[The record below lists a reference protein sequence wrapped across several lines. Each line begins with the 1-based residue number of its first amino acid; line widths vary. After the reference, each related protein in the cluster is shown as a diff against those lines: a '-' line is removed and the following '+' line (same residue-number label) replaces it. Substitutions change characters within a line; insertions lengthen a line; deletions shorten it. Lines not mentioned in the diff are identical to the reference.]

1 MSTGKHFSALCALVL
16 ALALAVTVLFMNGE
30 ALGIRVIRDEDSET
44 NEDSQYFTSNDQNTA
59 WTAATTI
66 TLSGDTATAGGSGA
80 YASGGSVTIASAGYY
95 DVTGTLTDG
104 SLIVDAGKNAK
115 VFLRLNGVT
124 ITCSDDAAIR
134 VNQADKVFLSLAE
147 GTENTVTSGETYSE
161 AALADKTDGAIFAH
175 DDLTIN
181 GSGALT
187 VTAAYKHGI
196 AANDSLRIT
205 GGKITVTAPSD
216 TIHVNDALH
225 ITGAAITLSA
235 GDDAIHSDTSIAI
248 LGGQITVNTCNEGIE
263 APEILIEDGAVTVTS
278 TDDGIN
284 ASGTETSDGSLPGV
298 TISGGTVTLLNP
310 SGRDADGIDSNGNI
324 DINGGLVYI
333 SLVGDGG
340 NCALDYGSENG
351 GVCRIN
357 GGTVVACGSSTMLET
372 MSENSAQPSL
382 LYAGTTQ
389 AAGTEITL
397 QNADGETLLAYAAPN
412 SFSAVLVSCPEM
424 QTGSTYTLTLGDT
437 AQEITLTQVATTYGV
452 SGNMGGNRGG
462 NMGGGMGDMAGGPG
476 GQGGMNGGPGG
487 FTPTSATTDTDSDI
501 TDTATGAQTANTTT
515 DSTTSDTA
523 ALPGGS
529 GTPPTKP
536 DGDSDFRPS
545 GDFPTRPDGEDGTTD
560 GTTDRPTPPEGSDMG
575 GTMPAAPDGSADGQ
589 PVTPQDGQTTPDQ
602 QTDASESVTLDT
614 NGKALLLASAAV
626 LALGLTV
633 AFLYRKKG

>member
-30 ALGIRVIRDEDSET
+30 KLGIRAIRDEDSET
-44 NEDSQYFTSNDQNTA
+44 HEDSGYFTSNDQNTA
-59 WTAATTI
+59 WTAATAI
-66 TLSGDTATAGGSGA
+66 TLSGDTATVSGSGA
-80 YASGGSVTIASAGYY
+80 YANGGSVTIASAGYY

-134 VNQADKVFLSLAE
+134 VNQADKVFLTLAE

-205 GGKITVTAPSD
+205 GGKITVTAPAD
-216 TIHVNDALH
+216 TVHVNDSLH

-235 GDDAIHSDTSIAI
+235 GDDAIHSDTSVAI
-248 LGGQITVNTCNEGIE
+248 LGGSLTVNTCYEGIE
-263 APEILIEDGAVTVTS
+263 APEILVEDGAITVTS

-284 ASGTETSDGSLPGV
+284 ACGTETSDGSLPGV
-298 TISGGTVTLLNP
+298 TINGGTVTLLNP

-351 GVCRIN
+351 GACRIN
-357 GGTVVACGSSTMLET
+357 GGTVVACGGSTMLET

-389 AAGTEITL
+389 AAGTKITL
-397 QNADGETLLAYAAPN
+397 QDSSGETLLTYAAPN

-424 QTGSTYTLTLGDT
+424 ATGSTYTLTLGDT
-437 AQEITLTQVATTYGV
+437 AQEIPLTQVATTYGV
-452 SGNMGGNRGG
+452 SGGMGGGMDG
-462 NMGGGMGDMAGGPG
+462 NMGGGMGDMG
-476 GQGGMNGGPGG
+476 GQGGMNGGPGD
-487 FTPTSATTDTDSDI
+487 FAPTSAPADSATD
-501 TDTATGAQTANTTT
+501 DTA
-515 DSTTSDTA
+515 
-523 ALPGGS
+523 LPSGS
-529 GTPPTKP
+529 GSPPTKP
-536 DGDSDFRPS
+536 DGDSDPRPS
-545 GDFPTRPDGEDGTTD
+545 GEAPTRPDGEDGTTD
-560 GTTDRPTPPEGSDMG
+560 RPTPPDGDTG

-589 PVTPQDGQTTPDQ
+589 PVTPRDGQTAPDQ
-602 QTDASESVTLDT
+602 QTETGESFTLDK

-626 LALGLTV
+626 LALGLAVT
-633 AFLYRKKG
+633 FLYRKKG

>member
-30 ALGIRVIRDEDSET
+30 ALGIRVVRDEDSEA
-44 NEDSQYFTSNDQNTA
+44 NEDSGYFTTNDQNTA
-59 WTAATTI
+59 WTAATAI
-66 TLSGDTATAGGSGA
+66 TLSGDTATVSGSGA
-80 YASGGSVTIASAGYY
+80 YANGGSVTIASAGYY

-134 VNQADKVFLSLAE
+134 VNQADKVFLTLAE

-187 VTAAYKHGI
+187 VAAAYKHGI

-205 GGKITVTAPSD
+205 GGKITVTAPAD
-216 TIHVNDALH
+216 TIHVNDSLH

-235 GDDAIHSDTSIAI
+235 GDDAIHSDTAIAI
-248 LGGQITVNTCNEGIE
+248 LGGSITVNTCNEGIE
-263 APEILIEDGAVTVTS
+263 APEILVEDGAVTVTS

-284 ASGTETSDGSLPGV
+284 ACGTETSDGSLPGV
-298 TISGGTVTLLNP
+298 TINGGTVTLLNP

-333 SLVGDGG
+333 SLIGDGG

-351 GVCRIN
+351 GACRIN
-357 GGTVVACGSSTMLET
+357 GGTVVACGGSTMLET
-372 MSENSAQPSL
+372 MSENSTQPSL

-397 QNADGETLLAYAAPN
+397 QNADGETLLTYAAPN

-424 QTGSTYTLTLGDT
+424 ATGSTYTLTLGDT
-437 AQEITLTQVATTYGV
+437 VQEIPLTQVATTYGV
-452 SGNMGGNRGG
+452 SGNMGGSMDG
-462 NMGGGMGDMAGGPG
+462 NMGGGMGDMGGR
-476 GQGGMNGGPGG
+476 GGMNGGPGG
-487 FTPTSATTDTDSDI
+487 FAPTSGTADSATDDT
-501 TDTATGAQTANTTT
+501 
-515 DSTTSDTA
+515 

-545 GDFPTRPDGEDGTTD
+545 GEAHTRPDGEDGTTD
-560 GTTDRPTPPEGSDMG
+560 RPTLPDGD
-575 GTMPAAPDGSADGQ
+575 TDDAMPTAPDGTADSR
-589 PVTPQDGQTTPDQ
+589 PVTPQDGQTAPDQ
-602 QTDASESVTLDT
+602 QAETGESFPLDK
-614 NGKALLLASAAV
+614 NGKVLLLASAAT

>member
-44 NEDSQYFTSNDQNTA
+44 NEDSGYFTSNDQNTA

-66 TLSGDTATAGGSGA
+66 TLSGDTATVSGSGA
-80 YASGGSVTIASAGYY
+80 YANGGSVTIASAGYY

-115 VFLRLNGVT
+115 VFIRLNGVT

-134 VNQADKVFLSLAE
+134 VDQADKVFLTLAE
-147 GTENTVTSGETYSE
+147 GTENAVTSGETYSE
-161 AALADKTDGAIFAH
+161 AALADKTDGAIFSH

-187 VTAAYKHGI
+187 VTAAYQHGI

-205 GGKITVTAPSD
+205 GGKITVTAPAD
-216 TIHVNDALH
+216 TVHVNDSLH

-235 GDDAIHSDTSIAI
+235 GDDAIHSGTSVAI
-248 LGGQITVNTCNEGIE
+248 LGGSLTVNTCCEGIE
-263 APEILIEDGAVTVTS
+263 APEILIEDGTITVTS

-284 ASGTETSDGSLPGV
+284 ACGTETSDGSLPSV

-351 GVCRIN
+351 GACRIN
-357 GGTVVACGSSTMLET
+357 GGTVVACGGSTMLET
-372 MSENSAQPSL
+372 MSENSAQPSI

-397 QNADGETLLAYAAPN
+397 QDSSGETLLTYAAPN

-424 QTGSTYTLTLGDT
+424 ATGSTYTLTLGDT
-437 AQEITLTQVATTYGV
+437 AQEIPLTQVATTYGV
-452 SGNMGGNRGG
+452 SGNMGGGMG
-462 NMGGGMGDMAGGPG
+462 NMGGSSG

-487 FTPTSATTDTDSDI
+487 STPTSGTADSATDDT
-501 TDTATGAQTANTTT
+501 
-515 DSTTSDTA
+515 

-560 GTTDRPTPPEGSDMG
+560 GTDRPTPPDGSDTG
-575 GTMPAAPDGSADGQ
+575 GTMPAAPDGGADGQ
-589 PVTPQDGQTTPDQ
+589 PVTPQDGQITPDQ
-602 QTDASESVTLDT
+602 QAETGESVTLDT

>member
-44 NEDSQYFTSNDQNTA
+44 NEDSGYFTTNDQNTA
-59 WTAATTI
+59 WTAATAI
-66 TLSGDTATAGGSGA
+66 TLSGATATVSGSGA
-80 YASGGSVTIASAGYY
+80 YANGGSVTIASAGYY

-134 VNQADKVFLSLAE
+134 ANQADKVFLTLAE

-161 AALADKTDGAIFAH
+161 AALVDKTDGAIFAH

-196 AANDSLRIT
+196 AANDSL
-205 GGKITVTAPSD
+205 
-216 TIHVNDALH
+216 H

-235 GDDAIHSDTSIAI
+235 GDDAIHSDTSVAI
-248 LGGQITVNTCNEGIE
+248 LGGSLTVNTCCEGIE
-263 APEILIEDGAVTVTS
+263 APEILIEDGAITVTS

-284 ASGTETSDGSLPGV
+284 ACGTETSDGSLPSV

-351 GVCRIN
+351 GACRIN
-357 GGTVVACGSSTMLET
+357 GGTVVACGGSTMLET
-372 MSENSAQPSL
+372 ISENSAQPSL
-382 LYAGTTQ
+382 LRRDHPG
-389 AAGTEITL
+389 
-397 QNADGETLLAYAAPN
+397 
-412 SFSAVLVSCPEM
+412 
-424 QTGSTYTLTLGDT
+424 
-437 AQEITLTQVATTYGV
+437 
-452 SGNMGGNRGG
+452 GGNG
-462 NMGGGMGDMAGGPG
+462 NH
-476 GQGGMNGGPGG
+476 
-487 FTPTSATTDTDSDI
+487 
-501 TDTATGAQTANTTT
+501 
-515 DSTTSDTA
+515 
-523 ALPGGS
+523 
-529 GTPPTKP
+529 
-536 DGDSDFRPS
+536 
-545 GDFPTRPDGEDGTTD
+545 
-560 GTTDRPTPPEGSDMG
+560 
-575 GTMPAAPDGSADGQ
+575 PAR
-589 PVTPQDGQTTPDQ
+589 Q
-602 QTDASESVTLDT
+602 QRRDASHL
-614 NGKALLLASAAV
+614 
-626 LALGLTV
+626 
-633 AFLYRKKG
+633 RRPQ

>member
-30 ALGIRVIRDEDSET
+30 ALGIRVVRDEDSEA
-44 NEDSQYFTSNDQNTA
+44 NEDSGYFTSNDQNTA
-59 WTAATTI
+59 WTATTTI
-66 TLSGDTATAGGSGA
+66 TLSGATATVSGSGA
-80 YASGGSVTIASAGYY
+80 YVNGGSVTIASAGYY
-95 DVTGTLTDG
+95 DVTGTLTNG

-134 VNQADKVFLSLAE
+134 VNQADKVFLTLAE

-181 GSGALT
+181 GSGSLT

-205 GGKITVTAPSD
+205 GGKITVTAPAD
-216 TIHVNDALH
+216 TVHVNDSLH

-235 GDDAIHSDTSIAI
+235 GDDAIHSDTSVAI
-248 LGGQITVNTCNEGIE
+248 LGGSLTVNTCCEGIE
-263 APEILIEDGAVTVTS
+263 APEILVEDGAVTVTS

-284 ASGTETSDGSLPGV
+284 ACGTETSDGSLPGV
-298 TISGGTVTLLNP
+298 TINGGTVTLLNP

-351 GVCRIN
+351 GACRIN
-357 GGTVVACGSSTMLET
+357 GGTVVACGGSTMLET
-372 MSENSAQPSL
+372 VSENSAQPSL

-397 QNADGETLLAYAAPN
+397 QNADGETLLTYAAPN

-424 QTGSTYTLTLGDT
+424 TTGSTYTLTLGDT

-452 SGNMGGNRGG
+452 SGGMEGDRGG
-462 NMGGGMGDMAGGPG
+462 NMGGGMGDMGGSSG

-487 FTPTSATTDTDSDI
+487 STPTSGTADSATDDT
-501 TDTATGAQTANTTT
+501 
-515 DSTTSDTA
+515 

-536 DGDSDFRPS
+536 DGDSDPRPS
-545 GDFPTRPDGEDGTTD
+545 GEAPTRPDGEDGTTD
-560 GTTDRPTPPEGSDMG
+560 HPTPPDGDMG

-589 PVTPQDGQTTPDQ
+589 PVTPQDGQTAPDQ
-602 QTDASESVTLDT
+602 QAETGESFTLDK
-614 NGKALLLASAAV
+614 NGKVLLLASAAV

>member
-30 ALGIRVIRDEDSET
+30 KLGIRVIRDEDSET
-44 NEDSQYFTSNDQNTA
+44 NEDSGYFTSNDQNTA

-66 TLSGDTATAGGSGA
+66 TLSGDTATVSGSGA
-80 YASGGSVTIASAGYY
+80 YANGGSVTIASAGYY

-134 VNQADKVFLSLAE
+134 VNQADKVFLTLAE

-205 GGKITVTAPSD
+205 GGTITVTAPAD
-216 TIHVNDALH
+216 TIHVNDSLH

-235 GDDAIHSDTSIAI
+235 GDDAIHSDTAIAI
-248 LGGQITVNTCNEGIE
+248 LGGSITVNTCYEGIE
-263 APEILIEDGAVTVTS
+263 APEILIEDGTVTVTS

-284 ASGTETSDGSLPGV
+284 ACGTETSDGSLPGV
-298 TISGGTVTLLNP
+298 TINGGTVTLLNP
-310 SGRDADGIDSNGNI
+310 FGRDADGIDSNGNI

-351 GVCRIN
+351 GACCIN
-357 GGTVVACGSSTMLET
+357 GGTVVACGGSTMLET
-372 MSENSAQPSL
+372 MSETSAQPSL

-389 AAGTEITL
+389 AAGTEISL
-397 QNADGETLLAYAAPN
+397 QDSSGETLLTYAAPN

-437 AQEITLTQVATTYGV
+437 AQEIPLTQVATTYGV
-452 SGNMGGNRGG
+452 SGGMGGGMDGNMDGGMG
-462 NMGGGMGDMAGGPG
+462 NMGGSSG

-487 FTPTSATTDTDSDI
+487 STSTSATAD
-501 TDTATGAQTANTTT
+501 TANTTT

-523 ALPGGS
+523 AFPGGS

-536 DGDSDFRPS
+536 DGDSDFQPS
-545 GDFPTRPDGEDGTTD
+545 GEAPTRPDGEDGTTD
-560 GTTDRPTPPEGSDMG
+560 GTTDRPTPPEGSDTG

-602 QTDASESVTLDT
+602 QAETGESFTLDK
-614 NGKALLLASAAV
+614 NGKVLLLASAAV

>member
-30 ALGIRVIRDEDSET
+30 KLGIRVIRDEDSET
-44 NEDSQYFTSNDQNTA
+44 NEDSGYFTTNDQNTA

-66 TLSGDTATAGGSGA
+66 TLSGDTATVSGSGA
-80 YASGGSVTIASAGYY
+80 YANGGSVTIASAGYY
-95 DVTGTLTDG
+95 DVAGTLTDG

-134 VNQADKVFLSLAE
+134 VDQADKVFLTLAE
-147 GTENTVTSGETYSE
+147 GTENTVTSGENYSE

-205 GGKITVTAPSD
+205 GGKITVTAPAD
-216 TIHVNDALH
+216 TIHVNDSLH

-235 GDDAIHSDTSIAI
+235 GDDAIHSDTSVAI
-248 LGGQITVNTCNEGIE
+248 LGGSITVNTCCEGIE
-263 APEILIEDGAVTVTS
+263 APEILVEDGAVTVTS

-284 ASGTETSDGSLPGV
+284 ACGTETSDGSLPSV
-298 TISGGTVTLLNP
+298 TINGGTVTLLNP

-351 GVCRIN
+351 GACRIN

-372 MSENSAQPSL
+372 MSENAAQPSI

-389 AAGTEITL
+389 AAGTEIAL
-397 QNADGETLLAYAAPN
+397 QDSSGETLLTYAAPN

-424 QTGSTYTLTLGDT
+424 TTGSTYTLTLGDT
-437 AQEITLTQVATTYGV
+437 AQEIPLTQVATTYGV
-452 SGNMGGNRGG
+452 SGNMGGN
-462 NMGGGMGDMAGGPG
+462 MGGGMGDMGGMG
-476 GQGGMNGGPGG
+476 GQGGMNGGPGD
-487 FTPTSATTDTDSDI
+487 FAPTSGTADSATDDT
-501 TDTATGAQTANTTT
+501 
-515 DSTTSDTA
+515 

-536 DGDSDFRPS
+536 DGDSDPRPS
-545 GDFPTRPDGEDGTTD
+545 GEAPTRPDGEDGTTD
-560 GTTDRPTPPEGSDMG
+560 RPTPPDGDMG

-589 PVTPQDGQTTPDQ
+589 PVTPQDGQTAPDQ
-602 QTDASESVTLDT
+602 QAETGESFTLDK
-614 NGKALLLASAAV
+614 NGKVLLLASAAV
-626 LALGLTV
+626 LALGLAV

>member
-30 ALGIRVIRDEDSET
+30 ALGIRVIRDEDSEAH
-44 NEDSQYFTSNDQNTA
+44 EDSGYFTSNDQNTA
-59 WTAATTI
+59 WTAATAI
-66 TLSGDTATAGGSGA
+66 TLSGDTATVSGSGA
-80 YASGGSVTIASAGYY
+80 YANGGSVTIASAGYY

-124 ITCSDDAAIR
+124 ITCSDDATIR
-134 VNQADKVFLSLAE
+134 VNQADKVFLTLAE

-205 GGKITVTAPSD
+205 GGKITVTAPAD
-216 TIHVNDALH
+216 TVHVNDSLH
-225 ITGAAITLSA
+225 ITGADITLSA
-235 GDDAIHSDTSIAI
+235 GDDAIHSDTSVAI
-248 LGGQITVNTCNEGIE
+248 LGGSITVNTCCEGIE
-263 APEILIEDGAVTVTS
+263 APEILVEDGAVTVTS

-284 ASGTETSDGSLPGV
+284 ACGTETSDGSLPSV

-351 GVCRIN
+351 GACRIN
-357 GGTVVACGSSTMLET
+357 GGTVVACGGSTMLET
-372 MSENSAQPSL
+372 MSENSAQPSI

-389 AAGTEITL
+389 AAGTEIAL
-397 QNADGETLLAYAAPN
+397 QDSSGKILLTYAAPN

-424 QTGSTYTLTLGDT
+424 ATGSTYTLTLGDT
-437 AQEITLTQVATTYGV
+437 AQEIPLTQVATTYGV
-452 SGNMGGNRGG
+452 SGGMGGGMDG
-462 NMGGGMGDMAGGPG
+462 NMGGGMGDMGGMG

-487 FTPTSATTDTDSDI
+487 FAPTSGTADSATD
-501 TDTATGAQTANTTT
+501 DTAF
-515 DSTTSDTA
+515 
-523 ALPGGS
+523 PGGS

-545 GDFPTRPDGEDGTTD
+545 GEAPTRPDGEDGTTD
-560 GTTDRPTPPEGSDMG
+560 RTTPPDGDMG

-589 PVTPQDGQTTPDQ
+589 PVTPPDGQTTPDQ
-602 QTDASESVTLDT
+602 QAETGESFPLDK
-614 NGKALLLASAAV
+614 NGKVLLLASAAV

>member
-30 ALGIRVIRDEDSET
+30 KLGIRVIRDEDSET
-44 NEDSQYFTSNDQNTA
+44 REDSGYFTSNDQNTA

-66 TLSGDTATAGGSGA
+66 TLSGDTATVSGSGA
-80 YASGGSVTIASAGYY
+80 YANGGSVTIASAGYY

-104 SLIVDAGKNAK
+104 SLMVDAGKNAK

-134 VNQADKVFLSLAE
+134 VNQADKVFLTLAE

-181 GSGALT
+181 GSGSLT

-205 GGKITVTAPSD
+205 GGKITVTAPAD
-216 TIHVNDALH
+216 TVHVNDSLH

-235 GDDAIHSDTSIAI
+235 GDDAIHSDTSVAI
-248 LGGQITVNTCNEGIE
+248 LGGSLTVNTCCEGVE
-263 APEILIEDGAVTVTS
+263 APEILVEDGTVTVTS

-284 ASGTETSDGSLPGV
+284 ACGTETSDGSLPGV
-298 TISGGTVTLLNP
+298 TINGGTVTLLNP

-351 GVCRIN
+351 GACRIN
-357 GGTVVACGSSTMLET
+357 GGTVVACGGSTMLET
-372 MSENSAQPSL
+372 VSENSAQPSL

-397 QNADGETLLAYAAPN
+397 QNADGETLLTYAAPN

-424 QTGSTYTLTLGDT
+424 TTGSTYTLTLGDT

-452 SGNMGGNRGG
+452 SGGMEGDRGG
-462 NMGGGMGDMAGGPG
+462 NMGGGMGDMGGSSG

-487 FTPTSATTDTDSDI
+487 STPTSGTADSATDDT
-501 TDTATGAQTANTTT
+501 
-515 DSTTSDTA
+515 

-536 DGDSDFRPS
+536 DGDSDPRPS
-545 GDFPTRPDGEDGTTD
+545 GEAPTRPDGEDGTTD
-560 GTTDRPTPPEGSDMG
+560 HPTPPDGDMG
-575 GTMPAAPDGSADGQ
+575 GTMPAAPDGSADGR
-589 PVTPQDGQTTPDQ
+589 PVTPRDGQTTPDQ
-602 QTDASESVTLDT
+602 QAETGESFSLDK
-614 NGKALLLASAAV
+614 NGKAILLASAAV

>member
-30 ALGIRVIRDEDSET
+30 KLGIRVIRDEDSET
-44 NEDSQYFTSNDQNTA
+44 NEDSGYFTTNDQNTA

-66 TLSGDTATAGGSGA
+66 TLSGDTATVSGSGA
-80 YASGGSVTIASAGYY
+80 YANGGSVTIASAGYY

-134 VNQADKVFLSLAE
+134 VNQADKVFLTLAE
-147 GTENTVTSGETYSE
+147 GTENTVTSGENYSE

-205 GGKITVTAPSD
+205 GGKITVTAPAD
-216 TIHVNDALH
+216 TIHVNDSLH

-235 GDDAIHSDTSIAI
+235 GDDAIHSDTSVAI
-248 LGGQITVNTCNEGIE
+248 LGGSITVNTCNEGIE

-284 ASGTETSDGSLPGV
+284 ACGTETSDGSLPGV
-298 TISGGTVTLLNP
+298 TINGGTVTLLNP

-333 SLVGDGG
+333 SFVGDGG

-351 GVCRIN
+351 GACRIN
-357 GGTVVACGSSTMLET
+357 GGTVVACGGSTMLEA

-382 LYAGTTQ
+382 LCAGTTQ

-397 QNADGETLLAYAAPN
+397 QNADGETLLTYAAPN

-424 QTGSTYTLTLGDT
+424 ATGSSYTLTLGDT
-437 AQEITLTQVATTYGV
+437 AQEIPLTQVATTYGV
-452 SGNMGGNRGG
+452 SGGV
-462 NMGGGMGDMAGGPG
+462 GGGMGDMGGR
-476 GQGGMNGGPGG
+476 GGMNGGPGG
-487 FTPTSATTDTDSDI
+487 FAPTSGTADS
-501 TDTATGAQTANTTT
+501 A
-515 DSTTSDTA
+515 
-523 ALPGGS
+523 
-529 GTPPTKP
+529 TPPTKP
-536 DGDSDFRPS
+536 DGDSNPRPS
-545 GDFPTRPDGEDGTTD
+545 GEAPTRPDGEDGTTD
-560 GTTDRPTPPEGSDMG
+560 RSTLPDGDTG
-575 GTMPAAPDGSADGQ
+575 GTMPTAPDGSADSR
-589 PVTPQDGQTTPDQ
+589 PVTPRDGQTTPDQ
-602 QTDASESVTLDT
+602 QAETGESFPLDK
-614 NGKALLLASAAV
+614 NGKVLLLASAAV
-626 LALGLTV
+626 LALGLAV

>member
-30 ALGIRVIRDEDSET
+30 KLGIRVIRDEDSET
-44 NEDSQYFTSNDQNTA
+44 NEDSGYFTTNDQNTA

-66 TLSGDTATAGGSGA
+66 TLSGDTATVSGSGA
-80 YASGGSVTIASAGYY
+80 YANGGSVTIASAGYY

-104 SLIVDAGKNAK
+104 SLMVDAGKNAK

-134 VNQADKVFLSLAE
+134 VNQADKVFLTLAE
-147 GTENTVTSGETYSE
+147 GTENTVTSGENYSE

-205 GGKITVTAPSD
+205 GGKITVTAPAD
-216 TIHVNDALH
+216 TVHVNDSLH

-235 GDDAIHSDTSIAI
+235 GNDAIHSDTSVAI
-248 LGGQITVNTCNEGIE
+248 LGGSLTVNTCCEGIE

-284 ASGTETSDGSLPGV
+284 ACGTETSDGSLPGV
-298 TISGGTVTLLNP
+298 TINGGTVTLLNP

-351 GVCRIN
+351 GACRIN
-357 GGTVVACGSSTMLET
+357 GGTVVACGGSTMLEA

-397 QNADGETLLAYAAPN
+397 QDSSGETLLTYAAPN

-424 QTGSTYTLTLGDT
+424 QAGSTYTLTLGDT
-437 AQEITLTQVATTYGV
+437 AQEILLIQVATTYGI
-452 SGNMGGNRGG
+452 SGGMGGGMGGGMDG
-462 NMGGGMGDMAGGPG
+462 NMGGGMGNMGGSSG

-487 FTPTSATTDTDSDI
+487 FAPTSGTADSATDDT
-501 TDTATGAQTANTTT
+501 
-515 DSTTSDTA
+515 
-523 ALPGGS
+523 ALPGG

-536 DGDSDFRPS
+536 DGDSDPRPS
-545 GDFPTRPDGEDGTTD
+545 GEAPTRPDGEDGTTD
-560 GTTDRPTPPEGSDMG
+560 RPTL
-575 GTMPAAPDGSADGQ
+575 PDGTADSR

-602 QTDASESVTLDT
+602 QTETGESFTLDK
-614 NGKALLLASAAV
+614 NGKVLLLASAAV

>member
-30 ALGIRVIRDEDSET
+30 KLGIRVIRDEDSET
-44 NEDSQYFTSNDQNTA
+44 HEDSGYFTSNDQNTA
-59 WTAATTI
+59 WTATTTI
-66 TLSGDTATAGGSGA
+66 TLSGDIATVSGSGA
-80 YASGGSVTIASAGYY
+80 YANGGSVTIASAGYY

-134 VNQADKVFLSLAE
+134 VNQADKVFLTLAE
-147 GTENTVTSGETYSE
+147 GTENTVTSGENYSE

-181 GSGALT
+181 GSGSLT

-205 GGKITVTAPSD
+205 GGKITVTAPAD
-216 TIHVNDALH
+216 TVHVNDSLH

-235 GDDAIHSDTSIAI
+235 GDDAIHSDTSVAI
-248 LGGQITVNTCNEGIE
+248 LGGSLTVNTCCEGIE
-263 APEILIEDGAVTVTS
+263 APEILVEDGAVTVTS

-284 ASGTETSDGSLPGV
+284 ACGTETSDGSLPGV
-298 TISGGTVTLLNP
+298 TINGGTVTLLNP

-324 DINGGLVYI
+324 DINDGLVYI

-351 GVCRIN
+351 GACRIN

-372 MSENSAQPSL
+372 MSENSAQPSI

-397 QNADGETLLAYAAPN
+397 QTADGETLLTYAAPN

-424 QTGSTYTLTLGDT
+424 TTGSTYTLTLGT
-437 AQEITLTQVATTYGV
+437 TSQEITLTQVATTYGV
-452 SGNMGGNRGG
+452 SGGMEGDRGG
-462 NMGGGMGDMAGGPG
+462 NMGGGMGDMGDMGGR
-476 GQGGMNGGPGG
+476 GGMNGGPGG
-487 FTPTSATTDTDSDI
+487 FAPTSGTADSATDDT
-501 TDTATGAQTANTTT
+501 
-515 DSTTSDTA
+515 

-536 DGDSDFRPS
+536 DGNSDPRPS
-545 GDFPTRPDGEDGTTD
+545 GEAPTRPDGEDGTTD
-560 GTTDRPTPPEGSDMG
+560 RPTPPDGDTG

-589 PVTPQDGQTTPDQ
+589 PVTPQDGQTAPDQ
-602 QTDASESVTLDT
+602 QTETGESFTLDK
-614 NGKALLLASAAV
+614 NGKALLLASAAA

>member
-30 ALGIRVIRDEDSET
+30 KLGIRVIRDEDSET
-44 NEDSQYFTSNDQNTA
+44 NEDSGYFTTNDQNTA

-66 TLSGDTATAGGSGA
+66 TLSGDTATVSGSGA
-80 YASGGSVTIASAGYY
+80 YASDGSVTIASAGYY

-134 VNQADKVFLSLAE
+134 VNQADKVFLTLAE

-161 AALADKTDGAIFAH
+161 TALADKTDGAIFAH

-181 GSGALT
+181 GSGSLT

-205 GGKITVTAPSD
+205 GGKITVTAPAD
-216 TIHVNDALH
+216 TIHVNDSLH

-235 GDDAIHSDTSIAI
+235 GDDAIHSDTAIAI
-248 LGGQITVNTCNEGIE
+248 LGGSLTVNTCCEGIE
-263 APEILIEDGAVTVTS
+263 APEILVEDGAVTVTS

-284 ASGTETSDGSLPGV
+284 ASGTQTSDGSLPGV

-351 GVCRIN
+351 GACRIN

-372 MSENSAQPSL
+372 MSENSAQPSI

-397 QNADGETLLAYAAPN
+397 QDSSGETLLTYAAPN
-412 SFSAVLVSCPEM
+412 SFSAVLVSYPEM
-424 QTGSTYTLTLGDT
+424 TTGNTYTLTLGT
-437 AQEITLTQVATTYGV
+437 TSQEIPLTQVATTYGV
-452 SGNMGGNRGG
+452 SGGMGGGMDGNMGG
-462 NMGGGMGDMAGGPG
+462 NMGGGMG
-476 GQGGMNGGPGG
+476 GQGGMNG
-487 FTPTSATTDTDSDI
+487 
-501 TDTATGAQTANTTT
+501 
-515 DSTTSDTA
+515 
-523 ALPGGS
+523 

-536 DGDSDFRPS
+536 DGDSDPRPS
-545 GDFPTRPDGEDGTTD
+545 GEAPTRPDGENGTPD
-560 GTTDRPTPPEGSDMG
+560 DTDRPTPPDGDMG

-602 QTDASESVTLDT
+602 QTETGESFTLDK
-614 NGKALLLASAAV
+614 NGKVLLLASAAA

>member
-30 ALGIRVIRDEDSET
+30 ALGIRVVRDEDSET
-44 NEDSQYFTSNDQNTA
+44 NEDSGYFTTNDQNTT
-59 WTAATTI
+59 WTADTAI
-66 TLSGDTATAGGSGA
+66 TLSGDTATVSGSGA
-80 YASGGSVTIASAGYY
+80 YANGGSVTIASAGYY

-134 VNQADKVFLSLAE
+134 VDQADKVFLTLAE

-205 GGKITVTAPSD
+205 GGTITVTAPAD
-216 TIHVNDALH
+216 TIHVNDSLH

-235 GDDAIHSDTSIAI
+235 GDDAIHSDTAIAI
-248 LGGQITVNTCNEGIE
+248 LGGSITVNTCYEGIE

-298 TISGGTVTLLNP
+298 TINGGTVTLLNP

-351 GVCRIN
+351 GACRIN

-397 QNADGETLLAYAAPN
+397 QNANGETLLTYAAPN

-424 QTGSTYTLTLGDT
+424 QAGSTYTLTLGDT
-437 AQEITLTQVATTYGV
+437 AQEIPLTQVATTYGV
-452 SGNMGGNRGG
+452 SGG
-462 NMGGGMGDMAGGPG
+462 MGGGMGDMGDMGGR
-476 GQGGMNGGPGG
+476 GGMNGGPGG
-487 FTPTSATTDTDSDI
+487 STPTSGTADSATDDT
-501 TDTATGAQTANTTT
+501 
-515 DSTTSDTA
+515 

-536 DGDSDFRPS
+536 DG
-545 GDFPTRPDGEDGTTD
+545 
-560 GTTDRPTPPEGSDMG
+560 TTDRPTPPDGDTG

-589 PVTPQDGQTTPDQ
+589 PVTPQDGQTAPDQ
-602 QTDASESVTLDT
+602 QAETGESFTLDK

>member
-30 ALGIRVIRDEDSET
+30 KLGIRVIRDEDSET
-44 NEDSQYFTSNDQNTA
+44 HEDSGYFTSNDQNTA
-59 WTAATTI
+59 WTAATAI
-66 TLSGDTATAGGSGA
+66 TLSGATATVSGSGA
-80 YASGGSVTIASAGYY
+80 YANGGSVTIASAGYY

-134 VNQADKVFLSLAE
+134 VDQADKVFLTLAE

-205 GGKITVTAPSD
+205 GGKITVTAPAD
-216 TIHVNDALH
+216 TVHVNDSLH

-235 GDDAIHSDTSIAI
+235 GDDAIHSDTSVAI
-248 LGGQITVNTCNEGIE
+248 LGGSLTVNTCCEGIE
-263 APEILIEDGAVTVTS
+263 APEILVEDGAVTVTS

-284 ASGTETSDGSLPGV
+284 ACGTETSDGSLPGV

-351 GVCRIN
+351 GACRIN
-357 GGTVVACGSSTMLET
+357 GGTVVACGGSTMLET

-382 LYAGTTQ
+382 LYVGTTQ

-397 QNADGETLLAYAAPN
+397 QDSSGETLLTYAAPN

-424 QTGSTYTLTLGDT
+424 TTGSTYTLTLGDT

-452 SGNMGGNRGG
+452 SGNMGG
-462 NMGGGMGDMAGGPG
+462 GMGDMGGR
-476 GQGGMNGGPGG
+476 GGMNGGPGD
-487 FTPTSATTDTDSDI
+487 FAPTSGTADSATDDT
-501 TDTATGAQTANTTT
+501 
-515 DSTTSDTA
+515 

-529 GTPPTKP
+529 GTPPAKP
-536 DGDSDFRPS
+536 DGDSDPRPS
-545 GDFPTRPDGEDGTTD
+545 GEAPTRPDGENGTPD
-560 GTTDRPTPPEGSDMG
+560 DTDRPTPPDGDTG
-575 GTMPAAPDGSADGQ
+575 GTMPAARDGSADGQ
-589 PVTPQDGQTTPDQ
+589 PVTPRDGQTAPDQ
-602 QTDASESVTLDT
+602 QTETGESFTLDK

>member
-1 MSTGKHFSALCALVL
+1 MSTGKHFSAVCALVL

-30 ALGIRVIRDEDSET
+30 KLGIRVIRDEDSET
-44 NEDSQYFTSNDQNTA
+44 NEDSGYFTSNDQNTA

-66 TLSGDTATAGGSGA
+66 TLSGDTATVSGSGA
-80 YASGGSVTIASAGYY
+80 YANGGSVTIASAGYY

-134 VNQADKVFLSLAE
+134 VNQADKVFLTLAE
-147 GTENTVTSGETYSE
+147 GTENTVTSGENYSE

-205 GGKITVTAPSD
+205 GGTITVTAPSD

-235 GDDAIHSDTSIAI
+235 GDDAIHSDTAITI
-248 LGGQITVNTCNEGIE
+248 LGGQITVNTCYEGIE

-284 ASGTETSDGSLPGV
+284 ACGTQTSDGSLPGV

-351 GVCRIN
+351 GACRIN

-372 MSENSAQPSL
+372 MSENSAQPSI

-389 AAGTEITL
+389 AAGTEISL
-397 QNADGETLLAYAAPN
+397 QDSSGETLLTYAAPN

-424 QTGSTYTLTLGDT
+424 QTGSTYPLTLGDT

-452 SGNMGGNRGG
+452 SGSMGGGMGG
-462 NMGGGMGDMAGGPG
+462 NMGGGMGDMGGGPG

-487 FTPTSATTDTDSDI
+487 STPTSGTADSATDDT
-501 TDTATGAQTANTTT
+501 
-515 DSTTSDTA
+515 

-536 DGDSDFRPS
+536 DGTSDFRPS
-545 GDFPTRPDGEDGTTD
+545 GEAPTRPDGDSDT
-560 GTTDRPTPPEGSDMG
+560 GTTDRPTPPDGDTG

-589 PVTPQDGQTTPDQ
+589 PVTPRDGQTAPDQ
-602 QTDASESVTLDT
+602 QAETGESFTLDK
-614 NGKALLLASAAV
+614 NGKVLLLASAAV

>member
-30 ALGIRVIRDEDSET
+30 ALGIRVVRDEDSEA
-44 NEDSQYFTSNDQNTA
+44 NEDSGYFTSNDQNTA

-66 TLSGDTATAGGSGA
+66 TLSGDTATVSGSGA
-80 YASGGSVTIASAGYY
+80 YVSGGSVTIASAGYY

-134 VNQADKVFLSLAE
+134 VDQADKVFLTLAE

-205 GGKITVTAPSD
+205 GGKITVTAPAD
-216 TIHVNDALH
+216 TVHVNDSLH

-235 GDDAIHSDTSIAI
+235 GDDAIHSDTSVAI
-248 LGGQITVNTCNEGIE
+248 LGGSLTVNTCNEGIE
-263 APEILIEDGAVTVTS
+263 APEILVEDGAVTVTS

-284 ASGTETSDGSLPGV
+284 ACGTETSDGSLPGV
-298 TISGGTVTLLNP
+298 TINGGTVTLLNP

-351 GVCRIN
+351 GACRIN
-357 GGTVVACGSSTMLET
+357 GGTVVACGGSTMLET
-372 MSENSAQPSL
+372 ISENSAQPSL

-397 QNADGETLLAYAAPN
+397 QDSSGETLLTYAAPN

-424 QTGSTYTLTLGDT
+424 TTGSTYTLTLGDT
-437 AQEITLTQVATTYGV
+437 AQEIPLAQVATTYGA
-452 SGNMGGNRGG
+452 SGGMGGGMDG
-462 NMGGGMGDMAGGPG
+462 NMGGGMGDMGGR
-476 GQGGMNGGPGG
+476 GGMNGGPGD
-487 FTPTSATTDTDSDI
+487 FAPTSAPADSATD
-501 TDTATGAQTANTTT
+501 DT
-515 DSTTSDTA
+515 

-536 DGDSDFRPS
+536 NGDSDFRPS
-545 GDFPTRPDGEDGTTD
+545 GEAPTRPDGDSDT
-560 GTTDRPTPPEGSDMG
+560 GTTDRPTPPDGDMG

-589 PVTPQDGQTTPDQ
+589 PVTPRDGQTTPDQ
-602 QTDASESVTLDT
+602 QTETGESFSLDK
-614 NGKALLLASAAV
+614 NGKVLLLASAAT

>member
-30 ALGIRVIRDEDSET
+30 KLGIRVIRDEDSET
-44 NEDSQYFTSNDQNTA
+44 NEDSRYFTSNDQNTA

-66 TLSGDTATAGGSGA
+66 TLSGDTATVSGSGA
-80 YASGGSVTIASAGYY
+80 YVSGGSVTIASAGYY

-134 VNQADKVFLSLAE
+134 VDQADKVFLTLAE
-147 GTENTVTSGETYSE
+147 GTENTVTSGENYSE

-205 GGKITVTAPSD
+205 GGKITVTAPAD
-216 TIHVNDALH
+216 TVHVNDSLH

-235 GDDAIHSDTSIAI
+235 GDDAIHSDTSVAI
-248 LGGQITVNTCNEGIE
+248 LGGSLTVNTCCEGIE

-284 ASGTETSDGSLPGV
+284 ACGTETSDGSLPGV

-351 GVCRIN
+351 GACRIN
-357 GGTVVACGSSTMLET
+357 GGTVVACGSSIMLET

-389 AAGTEITL
+389 AAGTEIAL
-397 QNADGETLLAYAAPN
+397 QDSSGETLLTYAAPN

-424 QTGSTYTLTLGDT
+424 ATGSTYTLTLGDT
-437 AQEITLTQVATTYGV
+437 AQEIPLTQVATTYGV
-452 SGNMGGNRGG
+452 SGNMGGGMDGNIGGGMG
-462 NMGGGMGDMAGGPG
+462 NMGGSSG

-487 FTPTSATTDTDSDI
+487 STPTSGTADSATD
-501 TDTATGAQTANTTT
+501 DTAF
-515 DSTTSDTA
+515 
-523 ALPGGS
+523 PGGS

-536 DGDSDFRPS
+536 DGDSDPRPS
-545 GDFPTRPDGEDGTTD
+545 GEAPTRPDGDSDT
-560 GTTDRPTPPEGSDMG
+560 GTTDRPTPPDGDMG

-589 PVTPQDGQTTPDQ
+589 PVTPQDGQIAPDQ
-602 QTDASESVTLDT
+602 QTETGESFTLDK
-614 NGKALLLASAAV
+614 NGKALLLASAAT

>member
-30 ALGIRVIRDEDSET
+30 KLGIRVIRDEDSET
-44 NEDSQYFTSNDQNTA
+44 NEDSGYFTSNDQNTA
-59 WTAATTI
+59 WTAATAI
-66 TLSGDTATAGGSGA
+66 TLSGDTATVSGSGA
-80 YASGGSVTIASAGYY
+80 YANGGSVTIASAGYY

-134 VNQADKVFLSLAE
+134 VDQADKVFLTLAE

-205 GGKITVTAPSD
+205 GGKITVTAPAD
-216 TIHVNDALH
+216 TVHVNDSLH

-235 GDDAIHSDTSIAI
+235 GDDAIHSDTSVAI
-248 LGGQITVNTCNEGIE
+248 LGGSITVNTCCEGIE

-284 ASGTETSDGSLPGV
+284 ACGTETSDGSLPGV
-298 TISGGTVTLLNP
+298 TINGGTVTLLNP

-351 GVCRIN
+351 GACRIN
-357 GGTVVACGSSTMLET
+357 GGTVVACGGSTMLET
-372 MSENSAQPSL
+372 MSENSAQPSI

-389 AAGTEITL
+389 AAGTEIAL
-397 QNADGETLLAYAAPN
+397 QDSSGKILLTYAAPN

-424 QTGSTYTLTLGDT
+424 ATGSTYTLTLGDT
-437 AQEITLTQVATTYGV
+437 AQEIPLTQVATTYGV
-452 SGNMGGNRGG
+452 SGGMGGGMDG
-462 NMGGGMGDMAGGPG
+462 NMGGGMGDMGGMG
-476 GQGGMNGGPGG
+476 GQGGMNGGPRGS
-487 FTPTSATTDTDSDI
+487 TPTSATADSATD
-501 TDTATGAQTANTTT
+501 DT
-515 DSTTSDTA
+515 

-536 DGDSDFRPS
+536 DGNSDFRPS
-545 GDFPTRPDGEDGTTD
+545 GEAPTRPDGEDGTTD
-560 GTTDRPTPPEGSDMG
+560 RPTPPDGDMG

-589 PVTPQDGQTTPDQ
+589 PVTPQDGQTAPDQ
-602 QTDASESVTLDT
+602 QTETGESFTLDK
-614 NGKALLLASAAV
+614 NGKVLLLASAAA

>member
-30 ALGIRVIRDEDSET
+30 KLGIRVIRDEDSET
-44 NEDSQYFTSNDQNTA
+44 NEDSGYFTTNDQNTA

-66 TLSGDTATAGGSGA
+66 TLSGATATVSGSGA
-80 YASGGSVTIASAGYY
+80 YANGGSVTIASAGYY

-104 SLIVDAGKNAK
+104 SLMVDAGKNAK

-134 VNQADKVFLSLAE
+134 VNQADKVFLTLAE
-147 GTENTVTSGETYSE
+147 GTENTVTSGENYSE

-205 GGKITVTAPSD
+205 GGKITVTAPAD
-216 TIHVNDALH
+216 TVHVNDSLH

-235 GDDAIHSDTSIAI
+235 GDDAIHSDTSVAI
-248 LGGQITVNTCNEGIE
+248 LGGSITVNTCNEGIE

-284 ASGTETSDGSLPGV
+284 ACGTETSDGSLPGV

-351 GVCRIN
+351 GACRIN

-397 QNADGETLLAYAAPN
+397 QDSSGETLLTYAVPN

-424 QTGSTYTLTLGDT
+424 TTGSTYTLTLGT
-437 AQEITLTQVATTYGV
+437 TSQEIPLTQVATTYGV
-452 SGNMGGNRGG
+452 SGGMGGGMDG
-462 NMGGGMGDMAGGPG
+462 NMGGGMGDMGGSSG
-476 GQGGMNGGPGG
+476 GQGGMNGGPGD
-487 FTPTSATTDTDSDI
+487 FAPTSGTADSATDDT
-501 TDTATGAQTANTTT
+501 
-515 DSTTSDTA
+515 

-536 DGDSDFRPS
+536 DGTTDRPS
-545 GDFPTRPDGEDGTTD
+545 GEAPTRPDGEDGTTD
-560 GTTDRPTPPEGSDMG
+560 RPTPPDGDMG

-589 PVTPQDGQTTPDQ
+589 PVTPQDGQTAPDQ
-602 QTDASESVTLDT
+602 QAETGESFTLDK
-614 NGKALLLASAAV
+614 NGKALLLASAAA

>member
-30 ALGIRVIRDEDSET
+30 KLGIRVIRDEDSET
-44 NEDSQYFTSNDQNTA
+44 HEDSGYFTSNDQNTA

-66 TLSGDTATAGGSGA
+66 TLSGDTATVSGSGA
-80 YASGGSVTIASAGYY
+80 YANGGSVTIASAGYY

-104 SLIVDAGKNAK
+104 SLMVDAGKNAK

-134 VNQADKVFLSLAE
+134 VDQADKVFLTLAE

-205 GGKITVTAPSD
+205 GGKITVTAPAD
-216 TIHVNDALH
+216 TVHVNDSLH

-235 GDDAIHSDTSIAI
+235 GDDAIHSDTSVAI
-248 LGGQITVNTCNEGIE
+248 LGGSITVNTCCEGIE
-263 APEILIEDGAVTVTS
+263 APEILIEDGAITVTS

-284 ASGTETSDGSLPGV
+284 ACGTETSDGSLPGV
-298 TISGGTVTLLNP
+298 TINGGTVTLLNP

-351 GVCRIN
+351 GACRIN

-372 MSENSAQPSL
+372 MSENSAQPSI

-397 QNADGETLLAYAAPN
+397 QTADGETLLTYAAPN

-424 QTGSTYTLTLGDT
+424 TTGSTYTLTLGT
-437 AQEITLTQVATTYGV
+437 TSQEITLTQVATTYGV
-452 SGNMGGNRGG
+452 SGGMEGDRGG
-462 NMGGGMGDMAGGPG
+462 NMGGGMGDMGDMGGR
-476 GQGGMNGGPGG
+476 GGMNGGPGG
-487 FTPTSATTDTDSDI
+487 FAPTSGTADSATDDT
-501 TDTATGAQTANTTT
+501 
-515 DSTTSDTA
+515 

-536 DGDSDFRPS
+536 DGNSDPRPS
-545 GDFPTRPDGEDGTTD
+545 GEAPTRPDGEDGTTD
-560 GTTDRPTPPEGSDMG
+560 RPTPPDGDTG

-589 PVTPQDGQTTPDQ
+589 PVTPQDGQTAPDQ
-602 QTDASESVTLDT
+602 QTETGESFTLDK
-614 NGKALLLASAAV
+614 NGKALLLASAAA

>member
-30 ALGIRVIRDEDSET
+30 KLGIRVIRDEDSET
-44 NEDSQYFTSNDQNTA
+44 NEDSGYFTSNDQNTT
-59 WTAATTI
+59 WTAATAI
-66 TLSGDTATAGGSGA
+66 TLSGDTATVSGSGA
-80 YASGGSVTIASAGYY
+80 YANGGSVTIASAGYY

-124 ITCSDDAAIR
+124 ITCSDNAAIR
-134 VNQADKVFLSLAE
+134 VDQADKVFLTLAE

-181 GSGALT
+181 GSGSLT

-205 GGKITVTAPSD
+205 GGKITVTAPAD
-216 TIHVNDALH
+216 TVHVNDSLH

-235 GDDAIHSDTSIAI
+235 GDDAIHSDTSVAI
-248 LGGQITVNTCNEGIE
+248 LGGSLTVNTCCEGIE
-263 APEILIEDGAVTVTS
+263 APEILVEDGAITVTS

-284 ASGTETSDGSLPGV
+284 ACGTETSDGSLPGV
-298 TISGGTVTLLNP
+298 TINGGTVTLLNP

-351 GVCRIN
+351 GACRIN
-357 GGTVVACGSSTMLET
+357 GGTVVACGGSTMLET

-397 QNADGETLLAYAAPN
+397 QDSSGETLLTYAAPN
-412 SFSAVLVSCPEM
+412 SFSAVLVSYPEM
-424 QTGSTYTLTLGDT
+424 ATGSTYTLTLGDT

-452 SGNMGGNRGG
+452 SGNMGGGMG
-462 NMGGGMGDMAGGPG
+462 NMGGSSG
-476 GQGGMNGGPGG
+476 GQGGMNGGPGD
-487 FTPTSATTDTDSDI
+487 FAPTSAPTSGTADSATD
-501 TDTATGAQTANTTT
+501 DT
-515 DSTTSDTA
+515 

-545 GDFPTRPDGEDGTTD
+545 GEAPTRPDGEDGTTD
-560 GTTDRPTPPEGSDMG
+560 RPTPPDGDMG

-589 PVTPQDGQTTPDQ
+589 PVTPQDGQTAPDQ
-602 QTDASESVTLDT
+602 QAETGESFTLDK
-614 NGKALLLASAAV
+614 NGKALLLASAAA

>member
-30 ALGIRVIRDEDSET
+30 KLGIRVIRDEDSET
-44 NEDSQYFTSNDQNTA
+44 NEDSGYFTTNDQNTA

-66 TLSGDTATAGGSGA
+66 TLSGDTATISGSGA
-80 YASGGSVTIASAGYY
+80 YANGGSVTIASAGYY

-134 VNQADKVFLSLAE
+134 VNQADKVFLTLAE

-205 GGKITVTAPSD
+205 GGKITVTAPAD
-216 TIHVNDALH
+216 TVHVNDSLH

-235 GDDAIHSDTSIAI
+235 GDDAIRSDTSVAI
-248 LGGQITVNTCNEGIE
+248 LGGSITVNTCNEGIE

-284 ASGTETSDGSLPGV
+284 ACGTETSDGSLPGV
-298 TISGGTVTLLNP
+298 TINGGTVTLLNP

-351 GVCRIN
+351 GACRIN
-357 GGTVVACGSSTMLET
+357 GGTVVACGGSTMLEA

-397 QNADGETLLAYAAPN
+397 QDSSGETLLTYAAPN

-424 QTGSTYTLTLGDT
+424 TTGNTYTLTLGT
-437 AQEITLTQVATTYGV
+437 TSQEITLTQVATTYGV
-452 SGNMGGNRGG
+452 SGNMGG
-462 NMGGGMGDMAGGPG
+462 GMGDMGGR
-476 GQGGMNGGPGG
+476 GGMNGGPGG
-487 FTPTSATTDTDSDI
+487 STPTSV
-501 TDTATGAQTANTTT
+501 TANSAT
-515 DSTTSDTA
+515 DDT

-536 DGDSDFRPS
+536 DGDSDPRPS
-545 GDFPTRPDGEDGTTD
+545 GEAPTRPDGEDGTTD
-560 GTTDRPTPPEGSDMG
+560 RPTLPDGDMG
-575 GTMPAAPDGSADGQ
+575 GTMPAAPDGSADSR

-602 QTDASESVTLDT
+602 QTETGESFTLDK
-614 NGKALLLASAAV
+614 NGKLLLLASAAV

>member
-30 ALGIRVIRDEDSET
+30 KLGIRVVRDEDSET
-44 NEDSQYFTSNDQNTA
+44 NEDSGYFTTNDQNTA

-66 TLSGDTATAGGSGA
+66 TLSGDTATVSGSGA
-80 YASGGSVTIASAGYY
+80 YANGGSVTIASAGYY

-124 ITCSDDAAIR
+124 ITSSDDAAIR
-134 VNQADKVFLSLAE
+134 VNQADKVFLTLAE

-161 AALADKTDGAIFAH
+161 AALADKADGAIFAH

-205 GGKITVTAPSD
+205 GGKITVTAPAD
-216 TIHVNDALH
+216 TIHVNDSLH

-235 GDDAIHSDTSIAI
+235 GDDAIHSGTSVAI
-248 LGGQITVNTCNEGIE
+248 LGGSITVNTCCEGIE
-263 APEILIEDGAVTVTS
+263 APEILVEDGAVTVTS

-284 ASGTETSDGSLPGV
+284 ACGTETSDGSLPGV
-298 TISGGTVTLLNP
+298 TINGGTVTLLNP

-333 SLVGDGG
+333 SLIGDGG

-351 GVCRIN
+351 GACRIN
-357 GGTVVACGSSTMLET
+357 GGTVVACGGSTMLEA

-397 QNADGETLLAYAAPN
+397 QDSSGKILLTYAAPN

-424 QTGSTYTLTLGDT
+424 ATGSTYTLTLGDT
-437 AQEITLTQVATTYGV
+437 AQEIPLTQVATTYGV
-452 SGNMGGNRGG
+452 SGGMGGDRGG
-462 NMGGGMGDMAGGPG
+462 NMGGGMGDMGGR
-476 GQGGMNGGPGG
+476 GGMNGGSRGS
-487 FTPTSATTDTDSDI
+487 TPTSGTADSATDDT
-501 TDTATGAQTANTTT
+501 
-515 DSTTSDTA
+515 

-536 DGDSDFRPS
+536 DGDSDPRPS
-545 GDFPTRPDGEDGTTD
+545 GEAPTRPDGEDGTTD
-560 GTTDRPTPPEGSDMG
+560 GTDRPTPPDGDMG
-575 GTMPAAPDGSADGQ
+575 GTMPAAPDGSADGR
-589 PVTPQDGQTTPDQ
+589 PVTPRDGQPTPDQ
-602 QTDASESVTLDT
+602 QTETGESFTLDK
-614 NGKALLLASAAV
+614 NGKVLLLASAAT

>member
-30 ALGIRVIRDEDSET
+30 KLGIRVIRDEDSET
-44 NEDSQYFTSNDQNTA
+44 NEDSGYFTSNDQNTA

-66 TLSGDTATAGGSGA
+66 TLSGDTATVSGSGA
-80 YASGGSVTIASAGYY
+80 YANGGSVTIASAGYY

-124 ITCSDDAAIR
+124 ITSSDDAAIR
-134 VNQADKVFLSLAE
+134 VNQADKVFLTLAE

-161 AALADKTDGAIFAH
+161 AALADKADGAIFAH

-205 GGKITVTAPSD
+205 GGKITVTAPAD
-216 TIHVNDALH
+216 TIHVNDSLH

-235 GDDAIHSDTSIAI
+235 GDDAIHSGTSVAI
-248 LGGQITVNTCNEGIE
+248 LGGSITVNTCCEGIE
-263 APEILIEDGAVTVTS
+263 APEILVEDGAVTVTS

-284 ASGTETSDGSLPGV
+284 ACGTETSDGSLPGV
-298 TISGGTVTLLNP
+298 TINGGTVTLLNP

-333 SLVGDGG
+333 SLIGDGG

-351 GVCRIN
+351 GACRIN
-357 GGTVVACGSSTMLET
+357 GGTVVACGGSTMLEA

-397 QNADGETLLAYAAPN
+397 QDSSGKILLTYAAPN

-424 QTGSTYTLTLGDT
+424 ATGSTYTLTLGDT
-437 AQEITLTQVATTYGV
+437 AQEIPLTQVATTYGV
-452 SGNMGGNRGG
+452 SGG
-462 NMGGGMGDMAGGPG
+462 MGGGMGDMGGR
-476 GQGGMNGGPGG
+476 GGMNGGPGG
-487 FTPTSATTDTDSDI
+487 STPTSATANSATD
-501 TDTATGAQTANTTT
+501 DT
-515 DSTTSDTA
+515 

-536 DGDSDFRPS
+536 DGDSDPRPS
-545 GDFPTRPDGEDGTTD
+545 GEAPTRPDGEDGTTD
-560 GTTDRPTPPEGSDMG
+560 GTDRPTPPD
-575 GTMPAAPDGSADGQ
+575 GTADSR
-589 PVTPQDGQTTPDQ
+589 PVTPQDGQTAPDQ
-602 QTDASESVTLDT
+602 QTETGESFTLDK
-614 NGKALLLASAAV
+614 NGKVLLLASAATLV
-626 LALGLTV
+626 LGLTV